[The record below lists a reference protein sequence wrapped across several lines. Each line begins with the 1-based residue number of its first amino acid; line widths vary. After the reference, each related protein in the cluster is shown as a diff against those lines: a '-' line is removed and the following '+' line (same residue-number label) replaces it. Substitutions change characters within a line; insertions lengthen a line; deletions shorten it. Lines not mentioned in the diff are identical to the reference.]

1 MTTETRLDRLETLAE
16 TTLLAIQQ
24 LALQQRDLASQQR
37 DLASQQRDTQQ
48 NLTASVQD
56 LVSMITQL
64 ATDAAEDRKL
74 ITGLQTE
81 NRRILERLE
90 GHIQDG
96 HHHSAS

>member
-24 LALQQRDLASQQR
+24 LALQQRD
-37 DLASQQRDTQQ
+37 TQQ

-64 ATDAAEDRKL
+64 ANDATEDRKL

-90 GHIQDG
+90 NHIQDG
-96 HHHSAS
+96 HQQP